1 MREDEASR
9 YFEQRVDFHQ
19 LWAINAE
26 MDAAVDDLRKK
37 IEFHFDRRLCSTSE
51 LRYYKKKADDHAN
64 NLKRVFGKIHTHD
77 YTLEHVLNLSRETY
91 LKKVLKNAEPL
102 ESQFVKFETY
112 LTRLAETMR
121 GNLASYKK
129 GGEEAIVQLTI
140 RVTQTRTNPFMVE
153 SRAVLFFREFS
164 GECRFLEES
173 GTGEQFESDEE
184 RSQPKWPVY
193 MGRFP
198 EYAASAKQ
206 RRLLAAEEQRRE
218 IEAKAAEANEVFNKR
233 MRL

>member
-1 MREDEASR
+1 MGHAHVETRKLFVCTERGRKIGLFLIKNINVGENMREDGASR

-91 LKKVLKNAEPL
+91 LKKVLKI
-102 ESQFVKFETY
+102 F
-112 LTRLAETMR
+112 
-121 GNLASYKK
+121 
-129 GGEEAIVQLTI
+129 
-140 RVTQTRTNPFMVE
+140 
-153 SRAVLFFREFS
+153 
-164 GECRFLEES
+164 
-173 GTGEQFESDEE
+173 
-184 RSQPKWPVY
+184 
-193 MGRFP
+193 
-198 EYAASAKQ
+198 
-206 RRLLAAEEQRRE
+206 
-218 IEAKAAEANEVFNKR
+218 
-233 MRL
+233 